1 MESSLT
7 VFVFPIL
14 ECGGN
19 AFAEESIGPSV
30 SNFPNDGIRAFMQK
44 VLQPLLFIGDAA
56 ECREF
61 LARG

>member
-1 MESSLT
+1 M
-7 VFVFPIL
+7 FVFPIL
-14 ECGGN
+14 ECGGI
-19 AFAEESIGPSV
+19 AFAEESIRPSV
-30 SNFPNDGIRAFMQK
+30 SNFPNDGIRAFVQK